1 MKRCAL
7 VTGGSGEIGAAICYQ
22 LAQQN
27 YHLIVH
33 THQQVAKA
41 EQVANTIIESG
52 GSAQVVQFDVTD
64 AENCAAALTK
74 LTAENLIQ
82 VIVNNAGI
90 HKDAPLA
97 GMKREDWKQV
107 IDVSLH
113 GFYNVTQPLLMPMIQ
128 SRWGRI
134 ITMSSIAG
142 VMGNRGQSNYA
153 AAKAALHG
161 ATKSLAQELASRHIT
176 VNAVAPGIIETALT
190 AASFDKQQIKNL
202 VPMKRAGT
210 VTEVAAL
217 VGFLCSEEASY
228 ISGQIIGV
236 NGGMA

>member
-52 GSAQVVQFDVTD
+52 GSAQVVQFDVTN
-64 AENCAAALTK
+64 AENCAAVLTQ

-82 VIVNNAGI
+82 VLVNNAGI

-113 GFYNVTQPLLMPMIQ
+113 GFYNVRT
-128 SRWGRI
+128 
-134 ITMSSIAG
+134 
-142 VMGNRGQSNYA
+142 Y
-153 AAKAALHG
+153 
-161 ATKSLAQELASRHIT
+161 
-176 VNAVAPGIIETALT
+176 ALT
-190 AASFDKQQIKNL
+190 AFKNCEF
-202 VPMKRAGT
+202 R
-210 VTEVAAL
+210 
-217 VGFLCSEEASY
+217 CSLSTTNSWINDAITS
-228 ISGQIIGV
+228 
-236 NGGMA
+236 

>member
-1 MKRCAL
+1 
-7 VTGGSGEIGAAICYQ
+7 
-22 LAQQN
+22 
-27 YHLIVH
+27 
-33 THQQVAKA
+33 
-41 EQVANTIIESG
+41 
-52 GSAQVVQFDVTD
+52 
-64 AENCAAALTK
+64 
-74 LTAENLIQ
+74 
-82 VIVNNAGI
+82 
-90 HKDAPLA
+90 
-97 GMKREDWKQV
+97 
-107 IDVSLH
+107 
-113 GFYNVTQPLLMPMIQ
+113 MPMIQ

-134 ITMSSIAG
+134 IAMSSIAG

-217 VGFLCSEEASY
+217 VGFLCSEQASY